1 MTPVRNASWIER
13 TQRGVLVRLDGG
25 TSVRISALAADV
37 VRVLFLRPEGLQL
50 DRTWTVLALGEDDVP
65 WEGRDRMDESS
76 WPVPAFSV
84 QEGDGC
90 AELRTDALSVGIEFV
105 PFRLV
110 WRLPDGRVF
119 AADRA
124 HHPYMLGSGGAHAHA
139 QVRDP
144 GDFYCGLGDKTGPL
158 NLYGRRL
165 RIAMQDSLGFDAR
178 SGDPLYKHWPFLLV
192 RNAATGTGYGVYY
205 DNCARAE
212 FDLGC
217 ERDNY
222 YGAYRSY
229 EARDGDLDYYVILG
243 PVLGDVTR
251 RFLWLTGRPALPPRW
266 SLGFAQTAMAI
277 ADAPDAQARMEALIE
292 RYRTEQIPLGAFH
305 LGSGYTMQEGKRYVF
320 TWNTE
325 KYPDAKE
332 LMAQFH
338 GAGIKLVANIKPCLL
353 NDHPAFNEVTSA
365 GGFVR
370 HASGTPVMAQFWD
383 GEGAHIDFTSRAGVA
398 WWQDG
403 LAKQVLATGI
413 DAGWNDNNEYNL
425 PADDA
430 TCDGFGRPVSLEL
443 VRGVQALLMT
453 RATTE
458 RQRAAAPGQ
467 RVFTVTRA
475 GCPGIQRY
483 AQTWSGDNTTG
494 WHDLRWNLRTG
505 LQVSLSGLLNT
516 GHDTGGF
523 SGPVP
528 DAELL
533 IRWTQASLVHPRFIM
548 NSWKPDGVFTTP
560 WLHAEALP
568 SIRAAIRLRMQLI
581 PLLYSLVHRAASEG
595 EPVIRPTF
603 LAFGDD
609 PRTWED
615 CDDLMVGPHILAAPI
630 VAAGERAR
638 TVYLPNGPGC
648 WFDFWTEER
657 LRAGEVAVVAAPLD
671 RLPLIVPAGAI
682 LPMAEGTGLCVRVFA
697 GLGTGE
703 SAFVLVEDD
712 GISVHGPV
720 TRVRVSLSWT
730 PQELVVSCDTTGG
743 YVLPYQ
749 TMAVR
754 LPEAERR
761 TVRMEA
767 RGGVGLVGEG
777 PPATGRQDRRG

>member
-1 MTPVRNASWIER
+1 MRPVRNAIGIER
-13 TQRGVLVRLDGG
+13 TERGVLVRLDGG
-25 TSVRISALAADV
+25 VSVRISALAADI
-37 VRVLFLRPEGLQL
+37 VRVLFLRPEGLRL
-50 DRTWTVLALGEDDVP
+50 DRTWTVPAHGADDVP

-84 QEGDGC
+84 QEGDGR
-90 AELRTDALSVGIEFV
+90 ADLRTDALTVGIEFT

-110 WRLPDGRVF
+110 WRLPDEQVF

-124 HHPYMLGSGGAHAHA
+124 NHPYLLGGGGAHVHA
-139 QVRDP
+139 QERDP
-144 GDFYCGLGDKTGPL
+144 ADFYCGLGDKTGPL
-158 NLYGRRL
+158 NLHGRRL
-165 RIAMQDSLGFDAR
+165 RIAMQDSLGFNAR
-178 SGDPLYKHWPFLLV
+178 CGDPLYRHWPFLLV
-192 RNAATGTGYGVYY
+192 RDSATGTGYGVYY

-229 EARDGDLDYYVILG
+229 EARDGDLDYYMMLG
-243 PVLGDVTR
+243 PTLGDVTR
-251 RFLWLTGRPALPPRW
+251 RFLSLTGRPALPPLW

-292 RYRTEQIPLGAFH
+292 RARSEEIPLGAFH
-305 LGSGYTMQEGKRYVF
+305 FGSGYTMREGRRYVF

-325 KYPDAKE
+325 KYPDAKR
-332 LMAQFH
+332 LMARFH
-338 GAGIKLVANIKPCLL
+338 EAGIKLVANIKPCLL
-353 NDHPAFNEVTSA
+353 SDHPAFGDVAAA

-370 HASGTPVMAQFWD
+370 DASGAPVMAQFWD

-398 WWQDG
+398 WWQNG
-403 LAKQVLATGI
+403 LAEQVLATGI

-443 VRGVQALLMT
+443 VRGVHALLMT
-453 RATTE
+453 RATME

-505 LQVSLSGLLNT
+505 LQMSLSGLLNT

-548 NSWKPDGVFTTP
+548 NSWKPEGVFTSP
-560 WLHAEALP
+560 WLHPEALP
-568 SIRAAIRLRMQLI
+568 AIREAIRLRMQLV
-581 PLLYSLVHRAASEG
+581 PVLYSLMHRAASDG
-595 EPVIRPTF
+595 QPVIRPPF
-603 LAFGDD
+603 LDFGDD
-609 PRTWED
+609 LRTWED
-615 CDDLMVGPHILAAPI
+615 CDELMLGPYLLAAP
-630 VAAGERAR
+630 VVVEGERAR
-638 TVYLPNGPGC
+638 SVYLPRGPAC

-657 LRAGEVAVVAAPLD
+657 LRAGAVAVVAAPLD

-682 LPMAEGTGLCVRVFA
+682 VPMAEGADRCVRVFP
-697 GLGTGE
+697 GPGTGE
-703 SAFVLVEDD
+703 SVFVLVEDD
-712 GISVHGPV
+712 GITDRGPV
-720 TRVRVSLSWT
+720 TTMRIALAWT
-730 PQELVVSCDTTGG
+730 PQDIVVSCDAIGG
-743 YVLPYQ
+743 YARPYQ
-749 TMAVR
+749 TMTVR
-754 LPEAERR
+754 LPAADRR
-761 TVRMEA
+761 AVRMDT
-767 RGGVGLVGEG
+767 RGAVGLVGAAKLVA
-777 PPATGRQDRRG
+777 PTA